1 MSKKVVVC
9 CDIDDTLW
17 DLLFYWIK
25 YNNYLH
31 NCGDTRYQLLDEDL
45 NNYTTWSMSDKFID
59 KKYKDNF
66 FNLLSSVDMWATIQ
80 VDLNRIK
87 TLEKLNNDKRIKLY
101 IVTAMKINNYVKLQ
115 RFKQLFPFIDDD
127 QIIVCYDK
135 WLLRSDI
142 WIDDKAETLEK
153 CKQYGEVIKINKSHN
168 KNVNMCYLSVD
179 DFSELY
185 SNKKFE
191 KLIKKLYE
199 EKKEK

>member
-31 NCGDTRYQLLDEDL
+31 NCGDYRYQLLDENL
-45 NNYTTWSMSDKFID
+45 NVYTSWALTHKFNNE
-59 KKYKDNF
+59 KSKQLF
-66 FNLLSSVDMWATIQ
+66 FNLLSKAEFWSTVQTTSD
-80 VDLNRIK
+80 RIK
-87 TLEKLNNDKRIKLY
+87 TLKKLNNDNRIKLY
-101 IVTAMKINNYVKLQ
+101 IVTAMKVNNYVKLQ
-115 RFKQLFPFIDDD
+115 RFKELFPFIDDD

-135 WLLRSDI
+135 WLLHSDI

-153 CKQYGEVIKINKSHN
+153 CKQYGTVIKINKPHN
-168 KNVNMCYLSVD
+168 KNVTNCFSVD

-185 SNKKFE
+185 NNVAFE
-191 KLIKKLYE
+191 SLIERIY
-199 EKKEK
+199 KENESKI